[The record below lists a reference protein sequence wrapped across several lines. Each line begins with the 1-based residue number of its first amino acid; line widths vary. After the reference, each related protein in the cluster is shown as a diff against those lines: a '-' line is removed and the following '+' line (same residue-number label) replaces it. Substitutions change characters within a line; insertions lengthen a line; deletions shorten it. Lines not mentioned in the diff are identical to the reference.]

1 MERVLRFPET
11 ALPGEVHFV
20 VVGDRPAGQTMGEF
34 RPTGEIPV
42 PEDVELAYVAA
53 TTERLAEAPEMTG
66 LRLSGV
72 CDDDLRLIA
81 KRSALRDLAVTGKF
95 TDEGV
100 RAIQG
105 LTTLESLELWSP
117 NITGDVPLPENS
129 PLIKVKLGGASIT
142 DASFGHIA
150 RTSAAVVGVSGG
162 EVRGHGLGAL
172 GGMTGLRYLRLGTE
186 NMEPGCLWRLG
197 STESLTILSLAGP
210 VDCEAVLSFAPPL
223 KEIDL
228 DHVSRADCARLLF
241 HGLAVNGLSG
251 PPRLADA
258 YARMLTGPDRPAR
271 VAPRRRIVTGERDLA
286 SLVMGPAPVLLTF
299 TGTDCL
305 ASEWIT
311 PVIDRIVAEYDDE
324 LIGAVVD
331 VETAIGAAASMG
343 VDRTPTV
350 LLTRKG
356 EELLRL
362 PGIRS
367 HAELIRRVTDTLGL
381 PMPGEKLFP
390 AKENREPLLGSA

>member
-1 MERVLRFPET
+1 MERALRFPET

-20 VVGDRPAGQTMGEF
+20 VIGDRPAGQTMGEF

-42 PEDVELAYVAA
+42 PSDVELAYVAA
-53 TTERLAEAPEMTG
+53 TTERLGEVPEMTG

-81 KRSALRDLAVTGKF
+81 KRSTLRDLAVTGRF

-117 NITGDVPLPENS
+117 NITGDVPLPEDS
-129 PLIKVKLGGASIT
+129 PLIKVKIGGSSVV
-142 DASFGHIA
+142 DAAFGHLA
-150 RTSAAVVGVSGG
+150 RTTAAVVAVSG
-162 EVRGHGLGAL
+162 ESVRGHGLGAL
-172 GGMTGLRYLRLGTE
+172 GAMPTLRYLRLGSE
-186 NMEPGCLWRLG
+186 NIEPGCLWRLG
-197 STESLTILSLAGP
+197 SSESLAILSLAGP

-258 YARMLTGPDRPAR
+258 YARMLTGPDRPTGI
-271 VAPRRRIVTGERDLA
+271 APRRRIVTGERDLT
-286 SLVMGPAPVLLTF
+286 SLVMGPAPVLLIF
-299 TGTDCL
+299 TSRDCL
-305 ASEWIT
+305 ASEWIA

-324 LIGAVVD
+324 LIGAVAD
-331 VETAIGAAASMG
+331 VETAIGAATAAG

-367 HAELIRRVTDTLGL
+367 HAELIRRVTGTLGL

-390 AKENREPLLGSA
+390 GRENREPLLGSA

>member
-11 ALPGEVHFV
+11 ELPGEVHFV
-20 VVGDRPAGQTMGEF
+20 VIGERPAGQTMGEF

-42 PEDVELAYVAA
+42 PDDVELAYVAT
-53 TTERLAEAPEMTG
+53 TTERLDEVPEMTG
-66 LRLSGV
+66 LRLSAAG
-72 CDDDLRLIA
+72 DDDLRLIA
-81 KRSALRDLAVTGKF
+81 KRSELRDLAVTGRF

-100 RAIQG
+100 RALQS

-117 NITGDVPLPENS
+117 HITGDVPLPVHS
-129 PLIKVKLGGASIT
+129 PLIKVKLGGSSLT
-142 DASFGHIA
+142 DAAFPHLA

-162 EVRGHGLGAL
+162 EVRGHGLGVL
-172 GGMTGLRYLRLGTE
+172 GGMSTLRYLRLGSE
-186 NMEPGCLWRLG
+186 NIEPGCLWRLG
-197 STESLTILSLAGP
+197 TSESLAILSLAGP

-241 HGLAVNGLSG
+241 HGLTVNGLSG

-258 YARMLTGPDRPAR
+258 YARMLTAPDRPSGI
-271 VAPRRRIVTGERDLA
+271 APRRRVVTGERDLA
-286 SLVMGPAPVLLTF
+286 SLVMGPAPVLLVF
-299 TGTDCL
+299 TGRDCL
-305 ASEWIT
+305 ASEWIA

-324 LIGAVVD
+324 LIGAFADVD
-331 VETAIGAAASMG
+331 TAIGAAASMNVG
-343 VDRTPTV
+343 RTPTV

-367 HAELIRRVTDTLGL
+367 HAELIRRVTGILGL
-381 PMPGEKLFP
+381 PMPGERLFP
-390 AKENREPLLGSA
+390 AGEPLLGSA